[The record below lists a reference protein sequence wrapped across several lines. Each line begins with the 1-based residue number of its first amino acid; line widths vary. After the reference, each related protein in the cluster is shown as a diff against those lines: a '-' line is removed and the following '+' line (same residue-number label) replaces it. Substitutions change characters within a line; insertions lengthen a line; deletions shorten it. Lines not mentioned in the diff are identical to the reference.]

1 MGFDDHA
8 QIFRLPGMRIIWMRI
23 GIHDYADANYPESRR
38 TILII
43 SENFFFAVE

>member
-23 GIHDYADANYPESRR
+23 RIRLCR
-38 TILII
+38 C
-43 SENFFFAVE
+43 